1 MTDRRRGQTQS
12 GAESSTNYQAGGDIV
27 IHGLTREDVK
37 EIALA
42 VFKDNFLELRGLAED
57 VALARADRITT
68 EFLSKL
74 FREAPE
80 AAGKFG
86 DPDIQRSI
94 YNAQREYACSG
105 EEDLEQVL
113 IDLLIDRVKQNG
125 RSLRTLALN
134 EAITAAPKLTEAQ
147 RRAIALVFLVRNTR
161 IVGISGN
168 VEEVA
173 EMRFR
178 QSILRLPTVDEPL
191 REVDFQHIEYVGA
204 GSISFGELSIGEALK
219 SSQLAAFTK
228 GFSEEEI
235 PEELRDSPLRDKL
248 LVDCPRHQ
256 GNYQVAISSEQELD
270 KLVEQE
276 NAAELKDALKQVL
289 KLGVM
294 NGPAI
299 EDELSKCAPDIEPV
313 IKEWNDSSLKS
324 IVLTSVGIALGHAYW
339 RRFGGA
345 TPLSVWM

>member
-1 MTDRRRGQTQS
+1 MTDRRRGQAQS

-27 IHGLTREDVK
+27 IQGLTREEVK
-37 EIALA
+37 EIALS
-42 VFKDNFLELRGLAED
+42 VFRDNFLELRGLAED
-57 VALARADRITT
+57 VALARADKITS

-74 FREAPE
+74 FQEAPE
-80 AAGKFG
+80 AAEKFG

-105 EEDLEQVL
+105 EEDLGQVL
-113 IDLLIDRVKQNG
+113 VDLLIDRVKQDG

-161 IVGISGN
+161 IREVPAT

-173 EMRFR
+173 ELRFR

-204 GSISFGELSIGEALK
+204 GSISFGELSIGETLK

-228 GFSEEEI
+228 GFSNEEI
-235 PEELRDSPLRDKL
+235 PEELRNSPLRDRL
-248 LVDCPRHQ
+248 LVDCPRHP
-256 GNYQVAISSEQELD
+256 GNYQVAISSEQDLD

-276 NAAELKDALKQVL
+276 DATELREALKRVS

-294 NGPAI
+294 NGPDI
-299 EDELSKCAPDIEPV
+299 EGELSKFAPDIEPV
-313 IKEWNDSSLKS
+313 IKEWNGSSLRS
-324 IVLTSVGIALGHAYW
+324 VILTSVGIALGHAYW